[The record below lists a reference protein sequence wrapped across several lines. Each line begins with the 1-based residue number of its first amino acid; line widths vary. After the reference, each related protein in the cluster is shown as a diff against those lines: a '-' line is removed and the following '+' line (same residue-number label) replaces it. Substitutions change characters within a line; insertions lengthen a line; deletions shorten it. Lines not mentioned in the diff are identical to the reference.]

1 MFSGKFFEP
10 QAKKKRKKKRKNAQV
25 TQKSECKLIKT
36 LVSTRSLIKNVKGW
50 IHVEASRI
58 SLDINIIMKL
68 REGKKQ
74 VCIGALS
81 ANATIFL
88 WQIY

>member
-1 MFSGKFFEP
+1 MLRHLAFLC
-10 QAKKKRKKKRKNAQV
+10 QN
-25 TQKSECKLIKT
+25 I
-36 LVSTRSLIKNVKGW
+36 
-50 IHVEASRI
+50 
-58 SLDINIIMKL
+58 INIIMKL

-88 WQIY
+88 